1 MIGKKYSVQ
10 GTLNIIVSGLGG
22 RGGGL
27 SMIGT
32 KYSLSQGVVNDGDSA
47 QGSET
52 LLFQGVVDEVYSV
65 QGTLNGIVPGDSGCV
80 QGS

>member
-1 MIGKKYSVQ
+1 
-10 GTLNIIVSGLGG
+10 
-22 RGGGL
+22 
-27 SMIGT
+27 MIGT